1 MPNIATLKVEL
12 DAGHPG
18 TGAYNADD
26 ELAAGELNAVNR
38 TLTRDTVTGSE
49 ILNATDDSEY
59 GVLTAANKTD
69 WLGLCGI
76 ESVDSASGVAK
87 SMEAD
92 LFGAGTV
99 TRTSLAAVRSPVASR
114 AVELGL
120 GFIFASH
127 VSQARAYHG

>member
-1 MPNIATLKVEL
+1 MPDIAKLKVEL

-38 TLTRDTVTGSE
+38 TKTRDTVAGSE
-49 ILNATDDSEY
+49 ILNATDDAEY
-59 GVLTAANKTD
+59 GALTAVQKND
-69 WLGLCGI
+69 WLALCGI
-76 ESVDSASGVAK
+76 ESIDTASGVAK

-92 LFGAGTV
+92 LFGAATT
-99 TRTSLAAVRSPVASR
+99 TRTNLAAVRSPAVSR

-120 GFIFASH
+120 GVIKVGYVQQVRAS
-127 VSQARAYHG
+127 